1 VTLVNSLRLCPLSL
15 AVEKAALIQIYLN
28 GETTMKNYHEFCAD
42 VVKQLFNIIDEKSSL
57 LSWCK
62 EWSSQA
68 TLALPQG
75 INGIYSGMNLFKLL
89 SCQHIEGF
97 TSSEWL
103 TYLQVQKL
111 GGNIRKGARGT
122 KILFYKLVE
131 SSKNDDPDDSVIQ
144 PCVRLYT
151 VFNREQTTLDTL
163 EIAQPF
169 NQNRSI
175 GNLISHHKIA
185 VEHYG
190 SRAYYNTQDDVI
202 VMPNPSTFSNDKAYY
217 TTLLHE
223 IVHWSGST
231 NRLSRGS
238 LKHYATSKVM
248 RAEEELVAEIGSV
261 FLAMHFGITGD
272 LENHASYISDWKCL
286 LSTQNV
292 TSAIS
297 AAGKAFHWLID
308 VKQKVA

>member
-1 VTLVNSLRLCPLSL
+1 
-15 AVEKAALIQIYLN
+15 
-28 GETTMKNYHEFCAD
+28 MKNYHDFCD
-42 VVKQLFNIIDEKSSL
+42 DIVKQLFKIIDEKGSL
-57 LSWCK
+57 LSWCQ

-75 INGIYSGMNLFKLL
+75 VSGIYSGMNLLKLL
-89 SCQHIEGF
+89 MCQQTDGY

-131 SSKNDDPDDSVIQ
+131 SPKDDDQDDSVIQ
-144 PCVRLYT
+144 RCVRLYT
-151 VFNREQTTLDTL
+151 VFNREQTTLDKL
-163 EIAQPF
+163 EIAQPID
-169 NQNRSI
+169 QNISI
-175 GNLISHHKIA
+175 KNLVNHFKIV

-190 SRAYYNTQDDVI
+190 SRAYYDPKDDVI
-202 VMPNPSTFSNDKAYY
+202 VLPNPSTFSNDKDYY
-217 TTLLHE
+217 MTLLHE
-223 IVHWSGST
+223 IVHWSGSA
-231 NRLSRGS
+231 NRLARGS
-238 LKHYATSKVM
+238 LKQYATSKKL

-261 FLAMHFGITGD
+261 FLAAHFEIVGN
-272 LENHASYISDWKCL
+272 LENHASYISDWKRL

-297 AAGKAFHWLID
+297 AAGKAFHWLVNIN
-308 VKQKVA
+308 QKAA